1 MRHNK
6 IFVMDVDIYHT
17 LGIIEC
23 FREKVL
29 FIKKYKVRYESLFP
43 GN

>member
-17 LGIIEC
+17 LGIIVC
-23 FREKVL
+23 IREKVL
-29 FIKKYKVRYESLFP
+29 FIKNQKVRYESLFS

>member
-17 LGIIEC
+17 LGIIE
-23 FREKVL
+23 FIRDKVL
-29 FIKKYKVRYESLFP
+29 FLNKSESKI
-43 GN
+43 